1 MSATPIEYS
10 LYAFIKAAADAVND
24 PDTGDEDSPAFGVV
38 VHDHI
43 FRKIE
48 DDKSNYIQ
56 IGPCDSDFAPSP
68 GAETVEEFDADV
80 TVITLSRVP
89 AADLRDRQAAM
100 TKALDLAKWV
110 AKLLLD
116 DPTMG
121 NRVHDSR
128 VLKCMRDWVSIGSKP
143 YAATNVP
150 LIVNETGRQ

>member
-1 MSATPIEYS
+1 MSSTPIEFS
-10 LYAFIKAAADAVND
+10 LYEFIQAAADAVND
-24 PDTGDEDSPAFGVV
+24 PDTGDEDSPAFGVI

-43 FRKIE
+43 YRKID
-48 DDKSNYIQ
+48 DDKFDYIQ

-68 GAETVEEFDADV
+68 GAETVEEFDGHV

-100 TKALDLAKWV
+100 TKALGLAKWV
-110 AKLLLD
+110 AKLVLD

-121 NRVHDSR
+121 ARVNDARALH
-128 VLKCMRDWVSIGSKP
+128 CARDWVSINSKP

-150 LIVNETGRQ
+150 LVINQT